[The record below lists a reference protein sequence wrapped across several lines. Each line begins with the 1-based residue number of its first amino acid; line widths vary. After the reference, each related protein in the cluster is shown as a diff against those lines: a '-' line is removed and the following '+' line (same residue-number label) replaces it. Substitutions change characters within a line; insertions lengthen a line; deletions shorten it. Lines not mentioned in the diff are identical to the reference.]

1 MKNFNPLRAQQ
12 DCAPARSGIFVG
24 AESCCARLFPE
35 SLRKNVRAVLLAYAA
50 VIFSGNLVAGALLC
64 AASLLCPWIGLAGLL
79 GTIIALGAARAA
91 GFERAAVEDGRL
103 LFNSLL
109 CCLALGCWA
118 PPGSLS
124 AALFGV
130 LLVAVSLAALACA
143 VLLNQMT
150 LVLVGTASRSLA
162 YCMVGAG
169 LNWLLTR
176 LIPTTNYP
184 ANTVLMNF
192 TIPVPAVVDLWAH
205 ALGTFFFSPT
215 VLAGLIATVAL
226 GWASRLSLVYGLVGF
241 GVSAA
246 ILFLLGF
253 SLPMSPWLQLDAILC
268 AIALGGVFFVPS
280 RASMLLAALGSAM
293 CVLLGVALAQGLRWI
308 DAPLLTLPFNLVVL
322 GISGALRWRVAGREP
337 RATLF
342 PGKNP
347 EATFRADQ
355 LWRARNPEADLPAI
369 ALPFDGIWVVTQ
381 GFDDQPTHQGAWRH
395 GLDFELADANLRPDR
410 SPEATLAD
418 FPTYGAPLV
427 SPVDG
432 RVVRLVDAVEDN
444 DIGGNNFAENWGNSI
459 VIEIAPGLHV
469 QLSHFRRR
477 GFKVREGDRVRHGQL
492 LGYLGNSGRSPV
504 PHLHLQM
511 QVLPEVG
518 SPTIPF
524 RLLGYRTPGND
535 GQWSHHFR
543 GLPQRDEAVAGARRH
558 RWVDEC
564 FAPGDQTER
573 EYRVFTARGEE
584 RETIRREWTP
594 GGGLI
599 LHSLDHGAR
608 ARLVSGEGHFTPV
621 EFSGSRKSLL
631 AVFAGAGRIPLTPA
645 VGLQWTDFVDP
656 SCGVHW
662 ARKWVDDVIGP
673 FLGRTPPACHAEVIS
688 CDSLDEKFAIR
699 WTAPGA
705 FKTELHFAAAG
716 GLISGRLETQ
726 KHWIHFL
733 AVDTVPEILAAPQT
747 SRAQRKPVLPVE
759 LSGVLPMRAPTR

>member
-1 MKNFNPLRAQQ
+1 MKEFLPRPGRNI
-12 DCAPARSGIFVG
+12 C
-24 AESCCARLFPE
+24 
-35 SLRKNVRAVLLAYAA
+35 AVLHAYAA
-50 VIFSGNLVAGALLC
+50 VIFSGNLAAGALLC

-79 GTIIALGAARAA
+79 GTVIALGVARAA
-91 GFERAAVEDGRL
+91 GFERGAIDDGRL

-118 PPGSLS
+118 PPGALS
-124 AALFGV
+124 AAVFGI
-130 LLVAVSLAALACA
+130 LLVAVSLAALGGTL
-143 VLLNQMT
+143 LLNQIT

-162 YCMVGAG
+162 YCVVGAG

-176 LIPTTNYP
+176 LILTANYP
-184 ANTVLMNF
+184 ANTVLVNF
-192 TIPVPAVVDLWAH
+192 SIPVPAAVDWWAH

-215 VLAGLIATVAL
+215 VLAGLVATAAL
-226 GWASRLSLVYGLVGF
+226 GVASRLSLFYGLVGF
-241 GVSAA
+241 GVSSA
-246 ILFLLGF
+246 ILYLLGF
-253 SLPMSPWLQLDAILC
+253 SLALSPWLQLDAILC

-280 RASMLLAALGSAM
+280 RASLLLAATGSGL

-308 DAPLLTLPFNLVVL
+308 DVPLLTLPFNLVVL
-322 GISGALRWRVAGREP
+322 GLSGALRWRVAGREP

-347 EATFRADQ
+347 EATFRADR

-369 ALPFDGIWVVTQ
+369 ALPFDGVWVVTQ

-395 GLDFELADANLRPDR
+395 ALDFELADANLRPDR
-410 SPEATLAD
+410 SPGATLAD

-432 RVVRLVDAVEDN
+432 RVARLVDDVEDN

-459 VIEIAPGLHV
+459 VIEVAPGLHV
-469 QLSHFRRR
+469 QMSHFRRR
-477 GFKVREGDRVRHGQL
+477 GFKVREGDRVRQGQL

-524 RLLGYRTPGND
+524 RLHGYRTPAGD
-535 GQWSHHFR
+535 GLWSHHFR
-543 GLPQRDEAVAGARRH
+543 GLPQRDEPVAGARRH
-558 RWVDEC
+558 RWVETC
-564 FAPGDQTER
+564 FAPRAQTER
-573 EYRVFTARGEE
+573 EYRVFTARGEA
-584 RETIRREWTP
+584 RETIRQERTP

-599 LHSLDHGAR
+599 FHSVEHGAR
-608 ARLVSGEGHFTPV
+608 ARLVSGEGIFTPV

-631 AVFAGAGRIPLTPA
+631 VVFAGAGRIPLTPGA
-645 VGLQWTDFVDP
+645 GLQWNDFVDP
-656 SCGVHW
+656 VCGVGW
-662 ARKWVDDVIGP
+662 GRKWLADFFGP
-673 FLGRTPPACHAEVIS
+673 FLGRTPPACQAEVVS
-688 CDSLDEKFAIR
+688 FDAQEEKFVIR
-699 WTAPGA
+699 WIAPGT
-705 FKTELHFAAAG
+705 FKTELHFAADS
-716 GLISGRLETQ
+716 GLVSGRLETQ

-733 AVDTVPEILAAPQT
+733 AVNSAPAKSEAPQT
-747 SRAQRKPVLPVE
+747 SRRQRKPVLPVE